1 MERQTRHA
9 QKFRQKKITQIF
21 RRHSL
26 VTECDEAGQTL
37 VRSAQV
43 FTMGLTEFVGAGE
56 GFEFPE
62 ISEKKG
68 KTEK

>member
-1 MERQTRHA
+1 M
-9 QKFRQKKITQIF
+9 
-21 RRHSL
+21 
-26 VTECDEAGQTL
+26 TECDEAGQTL